1 MYYQVMSNCVQNS
14 VDDKFL
20 AGTVRLLD
28 EALLNPDLIRQ
39 GILPSASMPLPGVFV
54 TVLLS
59 FLKERPAQEVTTT
72 YFSDESGL
80 VDRLISL
87 VFLALNQETDMGL
100 IAYNSYCTIIE
111 ASLHSRGVW
120 NAFIGHSTV
129 GSLHGALLLSDQ
141 RPILRDSIAKTIS
154 SVCGGGLSPTSAIT
168 ESDTAIS
175 FWNLISAI
183 LPQAVQQPGQ
193 SEQLFGLA
201 DYVFRK
207 YDEQNRDEAS
217 LRSYLATWS
226 SHLLNCDHQE
236 KVGRDET
243 NPVVIGFTK
252 LLLSCVTSLK
262 SFKKPLNA
270 GSLIQKIWHKF
281 LFVPK
286 IVEVEDQPNI
296 PVPVLDGNSRKE
308 LYDLVL
314 ALAEDQVS
322 LGALLDLAGTLG
334 IDNPNSNLQALCVDR
349 TNEIR
354 APTGYVG
361 LFNPRAICYMNSL
374 ITQLFMNVNF
384 RKFLLSLHVTDPDR
398 QQVLLHQTQK
408 LFAEMQNSYRKSADP
423 RDFAACVKAPEG
435 TPIDISIQMDADEF
449 YNLLFDQWE
458 SQMLVPSI
466 KETFRSFYG
475 GQTINQIKSKE
486 CEHVSER
493 VESFFVVQ
501 CDVQGKQN
509 LNESLQSFVEGD
521 VMEGDNKYKCE
532 SCGGKLV
539 DAVKRTCLKDVPD
552 NLIFHLKRFDFDLV
566 ELRRAKINDQF
577 EFPSV
582 LDVSPFKVDHLS
594 DPSKPLQEDIFEL
607 VGVLVHQG
615 TSENGHYYSY
625 IRERPS
631 FTGNTPPW
639 VEFNDRDVDA
649 FDFSTLGYQ
658 AFGGSYDE
666 QFQRQQKQFSAYML
680 FYQRRSAIVKDHE
693 DYILTPQSGM
703 AKVSVPADLQ
713 HNIELD
719 NDSLIRE
726 YSLYDPNHTKF
737 VRLLLANVRAINHG
751 TCSENHKQEIQAL
764 HVVLEHLSQT
774 LFRAKDVE
782 NFDETMMQLR
792 RTMLS
797 CTTCCHEALKWLS
810 NQSSALAN
818 LLLHCIHAKVRSQTR
833 ALLIDSIQYLREKD
847 PVAYGIEGT
856 ETDSESGSAMQNDGI
871 LVAISTSLWRVLQES
886 YQTVRGWDDVYL
898 TLCHLSDLGHVETS
912 VLLDSNFL
920 DWCLRILCMH
930 AMESCRDPD
939 LWRIVEKKKRIYN
952 RLIEFVYRLLSK
964 VDIHL
969 PPIQKP
975 AISRLDGYERNS
987 CKFSLSRDEKV
998 LLYHWHDETRALAFL
1013 DKMLEW
1019 YDHTKSEIYY
1029 PGEVLKVVLKSVDPR
1044 LQQHLFLTL
1053 QDGIAQLPLHFSDP
1067 YVRAALAYCEA
1078 SSEPNY
1084 VQRII
1089 ETVWKYAV
1097 KYLDSGG
1104 EVNFRFMS
1112 GLLKIENEDIMQVK
1126 GENYFYQMSLRFAEK
1141 AAWALLFYDDEAIR
1155 KATQAHLE
1163 DLFTRHQDDENT
1175 TEEILKQKYRVVRWL
1190 ANDFCDRIV
1199 YEYDRP
1205 AARSYIQPMVVSCQ
1219 MLVGLLN
1226 KLYESEDP
1234 VLEVCKHAQDFNI
1247 IEKWQS
1253 DVVPR
1258 VQSWPVEDTTPVST
1272 GGE

>member
-1 MYYQVMSNCVQNS
+1 M
-14 VDDKFL
+14 
-20 AGTVRLLD
+20 
-28 EALLNPDLIRQ
+28 
-39 GILPSASMPLPGVFV
+39 
-54 TVLLS
+54 
-59 FLKERPAQEVTTT
+59 
-72 YFSDESGL
+72 GL
-80 VDRLISL
+80 VA
-87 VFLALNQETDMGL
+87 F
-100 IAYNSYCTIIE
+100 NSYCTIIE

-120 NAFIGHSTV
+120 DAFISHSTT
-129 GSLHGALLLSDQ
+129 GSLHGALLLSD
-141 RPILRDSIAKTIS
+141 RRSILRESVAKTIS

-168 ESDTAIS
+168 ETDTAAS
-175 FWNLISAI
+175 FWHLISNI
-183 LPQAVQQPGQ
+183 LSQTVQLSGQ

-201 DYVFRK
+201 DSVFRK
-207 YDEQNRDEAS
+207 YDEHNRDEPT

-226 SHLLNCDHQE
+226 THLLNYDHKE
-236 KVGRDET
+236 KVGRD
-243 NPVVIGFTK
+243 NADPVVIGFTK
-252 LLLSCVTSLK
+252 LLLNCVTSLK

-270 GSLIQKIWHKF
+270 GSLIHKIWLKF

-286 IVEVEDQPNI
+286 ILEIEDDSNVSI
-296 PVPVLDGNSRKE
+296 PVLESNARKE

-314 ALAEDQVS
+314 ALAEDQGS
-322 LGALLDLAGTLG
+322 LKVLLDLADTLAV
-334 IDNPNSNLQALCVDR
+334 DNPNSNLQALCVDR

-361 LFNPRAICYMNSL
+361 LYNPRAICYMNSL
-374 ITQLFMNVNF
+374 LTQLFMNVNF
-384 RKFLLSLHVTDPDR
+384 RRFLLSLNVTDPDR

-435 TPIDISIQMDADEF
+435 TPIDINIQMDADEF

-509 LNESLQSFVEGD
+509 LIESLQSFVEGD

-577 EFPSV
+577 DFPSV

-631 FTGNTPPW
+631 CTGTAPPW

-680 FYQRRSAIVKDHE
+680 FYQRRSAIAKDHE
-693 DYILTPQSGM
+693 EYILTPQSGM
-703 AKVSVPADLQ
+703 AKVPVPADLQ
-713 HNIELD
+713 NSIEID

-737 VRLLLANVRAINHG
+737 ARLLLANVRAVNHG
-751 TCSENHKQEIQAL
+751 TCSEDHKQEIQAL

-774 LFRAKDVE
+774 LFRAKDVDY
-782 NFDETMMQLR
+782 FDETMSQLR
-792 RTMLS
+792 RTVLS

-810 NQSSALAN
+810 IQSSALAN
-818 LLLHCIHAKVRSQTR
+818 MLLHCLHAKVRSQTR
-833 ALLIDSIQYLREKD
+833 TLLIDSIQYLREKD

-856 ETDSESGSAMQNDGI
+856 ETDSESGSVVQNDGI
-871 LVAISTSLWRVLQES
+871 LPAIATSLCRVLQES
-886 YQTVRGWDDVYL
+886 YQTIRGWDDVYL
-898 TLCHLSDLGHVETS
+898 TLCQLSDLGHIETS
-912 VLLDSNFL
+912 VLLDNNFL
-920 DWCLRILCMH
+920 KWCLRILCMH
-930 AMESCRDPD
+930 ALESCREPD
-939 LWRIVEKKKRIYN
+939 FWRIVEKKKRIYN

-964 VDIHL
+964 IDIHL
-969 PPIQKP
+969 PPIQKLKT
-975 AISRLDGYERNS
+975 SRLDGYDRNGN
-987 CKFSLSRDEKV
+987 KFALSRDEKV
-998 LLYHWHDETRALAFL
+998 LLYEWHEESRALAFL

-1029 PGEVLKVVLKSVDPR
+1029 PGEVLKLMLESVDSR
-1044 LQQHLFLTL
+1044 LQQYLFLTV
-1053 QDGIAQLPLHFSDP
+1053 QDGIAQLSPHFSDP

-1078 SSEPNY
+1078 SPETTY

-1089 ETVWKYAV
+1089 EVVWKYAV

-1104 EVNFRFMS
+1104 EVNYRFMS
-1112 GLLKIENEDIMQVK
+1112 GLLKLENKEVTKTK
-1126 GENYFYQMSLRFAEK
+1126 GPDYFYLMSLRFAEK
-1141 AAWALLFYDDEAIR
+1141 AAWALLFYDDEYIR
-1155 KATQAHLE
+1155 KATQIHLE
-1163 DLFTRHQDDENT
+1163 ELFTRYQVDEHT
-1175 TEEILKQKYRVVRWL
+1175 AEDLLRQKYKAVRCL
-1190 ANDFCDRIV
+1190 AIDFCERIT

-1205 AARSYIQPMVVSCQ
+1205 TAQSYIQSMVVACQ
-1219 MLVGLLN
+1219 MLVGLLSN
-1226 KLYESEDP
+1226 LYEPGNSVSE
-1234 VLEVCKHAQDFNI
+1234 LCKHTQDWII
-1247 IEKWQS
+1247 IEKFRS
-1253 DVVPR
+1253 EVVPR
-1258 VQSWPVEDTTPVST
+1258 IQNWPIEENTPVST
-1272 GGE
+1272 GG